1 VNCWSKASE
10 ASRLK
15 IGRDDPPVI
24 SEHVRHDC
32 LEGVRRRGGM
42 ASLAKARKSSILPD
56 MVGHKRRVDG
66 KASRIVEIR
75 ESERVQLIEVCLSM
89 TDRCDKAIEFADALI
104 HSEHSTP
111 LHRPLRPST
120 HRPKFPLQKQLCSIY
135 IPSNSHFLQR
145 NLHPLQE
152 VAQGYAPVAGSHGVD
167 FFFAVS

>member
-1 VNCWSKASE
+1 M
-10 ASRLK
+10 
-15 IGRDDPPVI
+15 
-24 SEHVRHDC
+24 RHDC

-42 ASLAKARKSSILPD
+42 ASLAKAYKSSILPD

-111 LHRPLRPST
+111 STPLHRPLRPST
-120 HRPKFPLQKQLCSIY
+120 HHPKFPLQQLPCSIY
-135 IPSNSHFLQR
+135 IPSNSYFLQR

-167 FFFAVS
+167 FFSAVS